1 LPSFILANKLKALK
15 TDLKKWNEEVF
26 GDIGKKKKELLEGI
40 RELDLV
46 EECRC
51 LEEDEKVRKIDM
63 SKELEKTLLFEEM
76 SWRQKSRALWLR
88 EGDKNTVFSQGGQ
101 LAS

>member
-1 LPSFILANKLKALK
+1 M
-15 TDLKKWNEEVF
+15 KKVF

-51 LEEDEKVRKIDM
+51 LEEEEKVRNIDM

-76 SWRQKSRALWLR
+76 S
-88 EGDKNTVFSQGGQ
+88 
-101 LAS
+101 